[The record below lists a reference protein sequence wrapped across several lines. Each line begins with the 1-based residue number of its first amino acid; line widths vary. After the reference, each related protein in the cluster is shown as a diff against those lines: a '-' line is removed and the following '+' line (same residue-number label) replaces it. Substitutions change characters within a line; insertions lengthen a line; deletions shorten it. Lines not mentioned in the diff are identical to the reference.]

1 MFLISMAKF
10 KAELSQ
16 QGTPANGEVFVIPR
30 RTWIERYAERAT
42 EPLHLNLL
50 ALFVQ
55 VFGSFSSKVAFDLV
69 RPRKYAFGT
78 LEAARGARELGKRG
92 VTIIEFGVAAGGGL
106 LGMCDLAQRAT
117 AITGVEVKVVGFD
130 TGVGM
135 PAPVDYRD
143 HPDLYQAG
151 DFPMDQ
157 EALRKKLPANAR
169 LIMGELG
176 DTVPRFLAELNP
188 EAPIGFAAIDVDYYS
203 SAVEA
208 LRIFAD
214 PMPSKYLPLPILYL
228 DDIVLPSHSR
238 FSGELLAVEE
248 FNAVHQ
254 YRKIDQHRFLRSQ
267 RIFKQA
273 RWIDQIF
280 LLHVFDHP
288 VMGTAGRRPRKMYSP
303 VDKRS

>member
-1 MFLISMAKF
+1 MVKD
-10 KAELSQ
+10 KAGLSE
-16 QGTPANGEVFVIPR
+16 QGRPANGEVFVIPR
-30 RTWIERYAERAT
+30 RTWMERYAERVT

-50 ALFVQ
+50 ALVVQ
-55 VFGSFSSKVAFDLV
+55 LFGSFSSKVAFDLV

-78 LEAARGARELGKRG
+78 LEAARGARELGKRK

-106 LGMCDLAQRAT
+106 LGMCDLARRVT
-117 AITGVEVKVVGFD
+117 EITGVVIKVVGFD

-135 PAPVDYRD
+135 PPPVDYRD

-169 LIMGELG
+169 LLIGELRE
-176 DTVPRFLAELNP
+176 TVPRFLAELDP
-188 EAPIGFAAIDVDYYS
+188 EAPIGFAAVDVDYYS
-203 SAVEA
+203 SAVAA
-208 LRIFAD
+208 LQIFAD
-214 PMPSKYLPLPILYL
+214 PIPSKYLPLPILYL

-238 FSGELLAVEE
+238 FAGELLAVEE
-248 FNAVHQ
+248 FNAAHQ
-254 YRKIDQHRFLRSQ
+254 HRKIDQHRFLRSQ

-288 VMGTAGRRPRKMYSP
+288 VMSTAGSRPRKMYSA
-303 VDKRS
+303 VNVRS

>member
-1 MFLISMAKF
+1 MAKDP
-10 KAELSQ
+10 AGLCE
-16 QGTPANGEVFVIPR
+16 QGTPANSEVFVIPR

-50 ALFVQ
+50 ALLVQ
-55 VFGSFSSKVAFDLV
+55 VFGTFSSKVAFDLV
-69 RPRKYAFGT
+69 RPRKYAFAT
-78 LEAARGARELGKRG
+78 LEAARNARDLGKRK

-106 LGMCDLAQRAT
+106 LGMCALARRVAEV
-117 AITGVEVKVVGFD
+117 TGVEIKVVGFD
-130 TGVGM
+130 SGVGM
-135 PAPVDYRD
+135 PPPADFRD

-169 LIMGELG
+169 LLIGELE
-176 DTVPRFLAELNP
+176 DTVPSFLAELTP
-188 EAPIGFAAIDVDYYS
+188 DAPIGFAAVDVDYYS
-203 SAVEA
+203 SAVKA

-214 PMPSKYLPLPILYL
+214 PIPSKYLPLPIVYL

-248 FNAVHQ
+248 FNTTHE
-254 YRKIDQHRFLRSQ
+254 YRKIDRHRFLRSQ

-288 VMGTAGRRPRKMYSP
+288 VMSTAGSRPRKTYTP
-303 VDKRS
+303 VNVRS

>member
-1 MFLISMAKF
+1 
-10 KAELSQ
+10 
-16 QGTPANGEVFVIPR
+16 
-30 RTWIERYAERAT
+30 
-42 EPLHLNLL
+42 
-50 ALFVQ
+50 VQ

-78 LEAARGARELGKRG
+78 LEAARGARDQGKRE

-106 LGMCDLAQRAT
+106 LGMCDLAKRVT
-117 AITGVEVKVVGFD
+117 EITGVKIKVVGFD

-135 PAPVDYRD
+135 PPPVDYRD

-157 EALRKKLPANAR
+157 ESLRKKLPSNAR
-169 LIMGELG
+169 LIIGELG
-176 DTVPRFLAELNP
+176 DTVPRFLAELNT
-188 EAPIGFAAIDVDYYS
+188 EAPIGFVPVDVDYHS
-203 SAVEA
+203 SAVAA
-208 LRIFAD
+208 LQIFAD
-214 PMPSKYLPLPILYL
+214 PIPSKYLPLPILYL

-248 FNAVHQ
+248 FNAAHQ
-254 YRKIDQHRFLRSQ
+254 LRKIDQHRFLRSQ

-288 VMGTAGRRPRKMYSP
+288 VMHTAGSRPCTMYP
-303 VDKRS
+303 RPAGRP

>member
-1 MFLISMAKF
+1 MDRD
-10 KAELSQ
+10 
-16 QGTPANGEVFVIPR
+16 VFVIPD
-30 RTWIERYAERAT
+30 RTWIERYAERLT
-42 EPLHLNLL
+42 EPLHLNLV

-55 VFGSFSSKVAFDLV
+55 AFGSFSSKVAFDLV
-69 RPRKYAFGT
+69 RPRKYAFAT
-78 LEAARGARELGKRG
+78 LEAARGARELGKRE

-106 LGMCDLAQRAT
+106 LSMCDLARRVTDFTQVQ
-117 AITGVEVKVVGFD
+117 IKVVGFD
-130 TGVGM
+130 TGAGM
-135 PAPVDYRD
+135 PPPVDYRD
-143 HPDLYQAG
+143 HPDMYQAG

-169 LIMGELG
+169 LVIGELR
-176 DTVPRFLAELNP
+176 DTVPRFLAELSP
-188 EAPIGFAAIDVDYYS
+188 EAPIGFAALDVDYYS

-214 PMPSKYLPLPILYL
+214 PTASKYLPLPILYL
-228 DDIVLPSHSR
+228 DDIALPSHSR

-248 FNAVHQ
+248 FNAAHDF
-254 YRKIDQHRFLRSQ
+254 RKIDQHRFLRSQ

-288 VMGTAGRRPRKMYSP
+288 VMSAAGSRPRKMYTPLNSRP
-303 VDKRS
+303 

>member
-1 MFLISMAKF
+1 MDRD
-10 KAELSQ
+10 
-16 QGTPANGEVFVIPR
+16 VFVIPP
-30 RTWIERYAERAT
+30 RTWIERYAERLT

-55 VFGSFSSKVAFDLV
+55 AFGSFRTKVAFDLV
-69 RPRKYAFGT
+69 RPRKYAFAI
-78 LEAARGARELGKRG
+78 LEAAKSARKLGKRE

-106 LGMCDLAQRAT
+106 LSMCDLARRVTDSTQVQ
-117 AITGVEVKVVGFD
+117 IKVVGFD
-130 TGVGM
+130 TGAGM
-135 PAPVDYRD
+135 PPPVDYRD

-169 LIMGELG
+169 LVIGELR
-176 DTVPRFLAELNP
+176 DTVPRFLAELSP

-203 SAVEA
+203 SALEA

-214 PMPSKYLPLPILYL
+214 PTPAKYLPLPILYL

-248 FNAVHQ
+248 FNAAHDF
-254 YRKIDQHRFLRSQ
+254 RKIDQHRFLRSQ

-273 RWIDQIF
+273 KWIDQIF

-288 VMGTAGRRPRKMYSP
+288 VMSTAGSRPRKMYTPLNSRP
-303 VDKRS
+303 

>member
-1 MFLISMAKF
+1 MANEKGGLSM
-10 KAELSQ
+10 Q
-16 QGTPANGEVFVIPR
+16 QTPTDGEVFVIPR
-30 RTWIERYAERAT
+30 RTWLDRYAERVS

-69 RPRKYAFGT
+69 RPRKYAFAT
-78 LEAARGARELGKRG
+78 LEAAKGASDLGRQR

-106 LGMCDLAQRAT
+106 LSMCDLARRVTAT
-117 AITGVEVKVVGFD
+117 TGVDFEVVGFD
-130 TGVGM
+130 TGAGM
-135 PAPVDYRD
+135 PPPVDYRD

-157 EALRKKLPANAR
+157 EALRKKLPANAQ
-169 LIMGELG
+169 LVIGELR
-176 DTVPRFLAELNP
+176 DTVPRFLADLSP

-208 LRIFAD
+208 LRIFED
-214 PMPSKYLPLPILYL
+214 PDSSKYLPLTILYL

-248 FNAVHQ
+248 FNAAHQ
-254 YRKIDQHRFLRSQ
+254 FRKIDEHRFLRSQ

-273 RWIDQIF
+273 KWIDQIF

-288 VMGTAGRRPRKMYSP
+288 VMTTAGSRPRKVYTP
-303 VDKRS
+303 VNVRP

>member
-1 MFLISMAKF
+1 MAKE
-10 KAELSQ
+10 KAWLSER
-16 QGTPANGEVFVIPR
+16 GTPAKAEVFVIPR

-50 ALFVQ
+50 ALFIQ
-55 VFGSFSSKVAFDLV
+55 LLGSFSSKVAFDLV

-78 LEAARGARELGKRG
+78 LEAAKSARELGKRE

-106 LGMCDLAQRAT
+106 LGMCDLARRAT
-117 AITGVEVKVVGFD
+117 EITGVEVKVVGFD

-135 PAPVDYRD
+135 PPPADYRD

-151 DFPMDQ
+151 DFPIDQ
-157 EALRKKLPANAR
+157 EALREKLPANAQ
-169 LIMGELG
+169 LIIGELG
-176 DTVPRFLAELNP
+176 DTVPSFLAELNP
-188 EAPIGFAAIDVDYYS
+188 QAPIGFTAIDVDYYS
-203 SAVEA
+203 SAVAA
-208 LRIFAD
+208 LQIFAD
-214 PMPSKYLPLPILYL
+214 PMPSKYLPLPIVYL

-248 FNAVHQ
+248 FNAAHQ
-254 YRKIDQHRFLRSQ
+254 QRKIDQHRFLRSQ

-288 VMGTAGRRPRKMYSP
+288 VMSTAGSRPRKMYSP
-303 VDKRS
+303 VDQRS

>member
-1 MFLISMAKF
+1 MAKDQ
-10 KAELSQ
+10 AGPRERR
-16 QGTPANGEVFVIPR
+16 TPASGQVFVIPR

-55 VFGSFSSKVAFDLV
+55 AFGSFSSKVAFDLV
-69 RPRKYAFGT
+69 RPRKYAFAS
-78 LEAARGARELGKRG
+78 LEAATAAREQGKRE

-106 LGMCDLAQRAT
+106 LGMCDLARRVT
-117 AITGVEVKVVGFD
+117 EVTGVEIKVVGFD

-135 PAPVDYRD
+135 PPPVDYRD

-157 EALRKKLPANAR
+157 VALRKKLPTNAR
-169 LIMGELG
+169 LLIGELE
-176 DTVPRFLAELNP
+176 DTVPRFLAELSP
-188 EAPIGFAAIDVDYYS
+188 EAPIGFAAVDVDYYS
-203 SAVEA
+203 SALAA
-208 LRIFAD
+208 LQIFAD
-214 PMPSKYLPLPILYL
+214 PIPSKYLPLPILYL

-248 FNAVHQ
+248 FNAAHKH
-254 YRKIDQHRFLRSQ
+254 RKIDQHRFLRSQ

-288 VMGTAGRRPRKMYSP
+288 VMSTAGSRPRKMYSP
-303 VDKRS
+303 VDQRS